1 MDGINRVTAVFDD
14 VKNNL
19 QEEYCIYHKNPVTN
33 MDDDDDDDAV
43 EEVTVGKEKNK
54 PRIGHR
60 QTFPQKI
67 LNFGLYKR
75 QHDLSIR
82 RQADRTNVM
91 SHYLLC

>member
-1 MDGINRVTAVFDD
+1 M
-14 VKNNL
+14 
-19 QEEYCIYHKNPVTN
+19 
-33 MDDDDDDDAV
+33 DDDDDAV

-54 PRIGHR
+54 ARIGHR

-82 RQADRTNVM
+82 RQANRTYKCNVPA
-91 SHYLLC
+91 SSCLLC